1 MFRNLKD
8 DDEGFINE
16 ALEVNEGG
24 VEDSMGSH
32 VNYGESSHTKIEI
45 SRSQYN
51 QETLFR
57 EMVYKKS
64 PKKSCE
70 YESIKDD

>member
-1 MFRNLKD
+1 MFRNLKN

-16 ALEVNEGG
+16 ALEVNESG
-24 VEDSMGSH
+24 VEDASLASIE
-32 VNYGESSHTKIEI
+32 NYGETSQIKIEI

-70 YESIKDD
+70 YANKG